1 MSPQNSDVEAL
12 TPSVTGSGDGVLRKQ
27 LKLNEIME

>member
-12 TPSVTGSGDGVLRKQ
+12 TPSVTESGDGVLRKQ